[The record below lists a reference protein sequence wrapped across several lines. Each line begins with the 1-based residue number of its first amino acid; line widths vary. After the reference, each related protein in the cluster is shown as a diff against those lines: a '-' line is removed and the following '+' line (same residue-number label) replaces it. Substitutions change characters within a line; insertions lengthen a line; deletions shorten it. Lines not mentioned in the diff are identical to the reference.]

1 MRANSPAEHDT
12 MPNVPV
18 VMVIA
23 AAAVLA
29 GVVVVALGRGGE
41 LAFFQAD
48 YAPLRLDEVSA
59 TDVVLFRPPLAL
71 WGYNSQ
77 ATDEALNRIADALTE
92 RDIEIATLRQQVA
105 DLTVE
110 SPANRRRAYLKPGR
124 PDRADPPGS
133 TGEGPPSDARDAQPP
148 AEPGPQSRDART
160 LDAQPQ
166 DPRLGEP
173 GPFGPRGGEVQPSG
187 DPAPRSRDAQ
197 LSDALDVL
205 SLGSSGEHPAPRQAR
220 MHDAERFGLG
230 GAAAAG
236 RPQPGEQH
244 PGGAEAARQPGPAG
258 EEDGW

>member
-29 GVVVVALGRGGE
+29 VVVVVALGRGGE

-59 TDVVLFRPPLAL
+59 TDVVLSPPPLAL

-133 TGEGPPSDARDAQPP
+133 TGEGPPSDARDAQPSAPRTRDAQPPTELGLLPRDAQPP

-187 DPAPRSRDAQ
+187 DPAPRSRDTQ

-230 GAAAAG
+230 GAA
-236 RPQPGEQH
+236 
-244 PGGAEAARQPGPAG
+244 
-258 EEDGW
+258 